1 MTTTYDVRVW
11 KTEESK
17 GKRGTSYKVR
27 WVVAGTAYKKPFRT
41 SALADSFRS
50 AIVTAQRKGEAFM
63 VETGLPVSIAR
74 AENEASWFEFACR
87 YVDSKWSSLARN
99 SRRNTA
105 QALTT
110 ATLALLST
118 ERGRPETVEIRSAL
132 VSWAFNIRARVDKTP
147 PDDVREV
154 LDWLSRNTRSVG
166 DLSDAGVVRRVL
178 DALTTTHDG
187 KPASAAT
194 VQRRRGVIVNALQHA
209 VEWQLPPRNPTLSL
223 SWKAPKTGKG
233 LDKRVVVNPPQA
245 RRLLAAVSEDGGPSG
260 SSLVAFFGVMYYS
273 ALRPGEALNLRKS
286 NLLLPAKG
294 WGELVFEQ
302 SCPSVGTSWSDS
314 GTRRE
319 VRQLKH
325 RAKGET
331 RTPPCPPELTRLLH
345 EHLERHGTD
354 AEGRLFRGIR
364 GGRPLEE
371 STYHRVWRKAREAAL
386 SAEEY
391 ASPLARRPYDLRHAA
406 VSTWLNAGVPA
417 TQVAEWAG
425 HSVAVLLQIYA
436 KCLAGQEELARAR
449 IDATLRA
456 T

>member
-1 MTTTYDVRVW
+1 M
-11 KTEESK
+11 
-17 GKRGTSYKVR
+17 
-27 WVVAGTAYKKPFRT
+27 
-41 SALADSFRS
+41 
-50 AIVTAQRKGEAFM
+50 
-63 VETGLPVSIAR
+63 
-74 AENEASWFEFACR
+74 
-87 YVDSKWSSLARN
+87 
-99 SRRNTA
+99 
-105 QALTT
+105 
-110 ATLALLST
+110 
-118 ERGRPETVEIRSAL
+118 
-132 VSWAFNIRARVDKTP
+132 
-147 PDDVREV
+147 
-154 LDWLSRNTRSVG
+154 
-166 DLSDAGVVRRVL
+166 
-178 DALTTTHDG
+178 
-187 KPASAAT
+187 
-194 VQRRRGVIVNALQHA
+194 
-209 VEWQLPPRNPTLSL
+209 
-223 SWKAPKTGKG
+223 
-233 LDKRVVVNPPQA
+233 VNPPQA
-245 RRLLAAVSEDGGPSG
+245 RLLLTAVSEDGGPSG

-273 ALRPGEALNLRKS
+273 ALRPGEALNLRKC
-286 NLLLPAKG
+286 NLSLPVEG

-302 SCPSVGTSWSDS
+302 SCPSVGTAWSDS

-386 SAEEY
+386 NDEEF

-436 KCLAGQEELARAR
+436 KCLAGQEELARTR
-449 IDATLRA
+449 IDATLRGA
-456 T
+456 